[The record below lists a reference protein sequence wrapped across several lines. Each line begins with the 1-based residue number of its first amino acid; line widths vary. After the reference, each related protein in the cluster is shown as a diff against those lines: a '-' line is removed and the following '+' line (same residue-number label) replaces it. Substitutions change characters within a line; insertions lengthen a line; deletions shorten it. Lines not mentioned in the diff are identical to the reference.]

1 MWVLLLLLTVIPLAG
16 MGLVVTPSLR
26 DSARV
31 VAGTRTT
38 ERHVDALNSLMVLR
52 STLYSEQVAAE
63 AVVRAQDLG
72 LTLSLVSELLGF
84 DIAGRMSSSRELV
97 DEAARIVT
105 DQGLAI
111 PAAFDTE
118 IRGFA
123 PRSTR
128 GLPTRCRCIRSSV
141 TRPRR

>member
-31 VAGTRTT
+31 VEGTRTT
-38 ERHVDALNSLMVLR
+38 EGHVDALNSLMVLR

-72 LTLSLVSELLGF
+72 LTVSLVSELLGF

-97 DEAARIVT
+97 DQAARIVT
-105 DQGLAI
+105 DQGLAV
-111 PAAFDTE
+111 PAAFDTA
-118 IRGFA
+118 I
-123 PRSTR
+123 PRLRAQVER
-128 GLPTRCRCIRSSV
+128 GLPTPCCCIRSSV